1 MSDVLIADDLETA
14 LGKDFSEI
22 RQVRHVLAEWADGAL
37 LIWIAVENPEP
48 GVRKKIY
55 QKQLELIDGFPKIT
69 FDFNLIPALGRD
81 AAEIA
86 SSARVV
92 FSRQE

>member
-14 LGKDFSEI
+14 LGKDFAEI

-37 LIWIAVENPEP
+37 LVWIAVENPEV

-55 QKQLELIDGFPKIT
+55 QKQLELIDGFPEIA

-81 AAEIA
+81 AADIA
-86 SSARVV
+86 SGARVV